1 MLSRSGLLDECLTK
15 VLYDHLFNLVN
26 KHFVS
31 HVVQVNTTDSGDAQI
46 VFHAWS
52 SKQNVIGIQVTI
64 LRKVS
69 IIERKGSYYIHFL
82 VT

>member
-1 MLSRSGLLDECLTK
+1 MSYAGIIK
-15 VLYDHLFNLVN
+15 YDHLFNLVN

-52 SKQNVIGIQVTI
+52 SKPDVINIQVTI
-64 LRKVS
+64 LRKIS
-69 IIERKGSYYIHFL
+69 IERKGSYYIHFL